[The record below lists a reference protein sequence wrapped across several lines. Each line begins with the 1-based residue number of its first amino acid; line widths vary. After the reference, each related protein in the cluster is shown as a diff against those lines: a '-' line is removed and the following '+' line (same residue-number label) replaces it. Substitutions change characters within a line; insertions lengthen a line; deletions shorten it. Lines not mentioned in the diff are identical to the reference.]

1 MPLLVNCVK
10 IFAKQIYQMIIY
22 SININIFN
30 VISPNC
36 SSSELF
42 HQDWSCIEFYFHQV
56 VPVVDKVVSKW
67 KKTRVGCSGL
77 PQEESGCLRLL
88 LNGRRHRVFSDRE
101 RPRWKWSNPTPVCVT
116 SKYKPQCVERTST
129 YLWCNAR
136 KWIAWRGLQA
146 YMQPA
151 ATESDRTK
159 VSPDCLILPSPRQL
173 HNQPLSKHSPSW
185 VHPHSSSF
193 KFQQICFFCALPQ
206 K

>member
-1 MPLLVNCVK
+1 MFFQWALSPRLIVHWVLL
-10 IFAKQIYQMIIY
+10 
-22 SININIFN
+22 
-30 VISPNC
+30 SPGGAGGGQGG
-36 SSSELF
+36 E
-42 HQDWSCIEFYFHQV
+42 QV
-56 VPVVDKVVSKW
+56 EENKGWLLRSAPGGV
-67 KKTRVGCSGL
+67 RL
-77 PQEESGCLRLL
+77 PQAAPQWSTAPGILRPWETALKVIQS
-88 LNGRRHRVFSDRE
+88 H
-101 RPRWKWSNPTPVCVT
+101 PQCVEPAST
-116 SKYKPQCVERTST
+116 NQSQCVERTST

-185 VHPHSSSF
+185 VHPHSFSF
-193 KFQQICFFCALPQ
+193 EFQQICFFCALPQ